1 MEIVRYS
8 KNIILPKKRRYI
20 ALGVFDGVHLGHQK
34 LIKLTVDKA
43 RKNDGISIVA
53 TFDPHPDKIINPESN
68 VFLLTTLEER
78 ISLIKE
84 SDVDVFLI
92 IKFNKMMSKMSPKDF
107 ISEILVDNLQIKEL
121 FVGFNY
127 KFGFQGKGNTDIL
140 REYGKFYKFKSN
152 ILEPITADNTIISS
166 TRIKD
171 YIKSG
176 EIEKAKKLLGH
187 DITISG
193 RVISGKGR
201 GRKLLNFATANINTP
216 SDKILPVNGV
226 YLVEIKIDNKDY
238 YGLMN
243 IGVKPTFKESERT
256 VEVHIIN
263 FNKKI
268 YNEEVFVNILQK
280 IREEKY
286 FSHPGLLKKQ
296 IEDDIIT
303 AHKMI
308 EQYRVISNER
318 RQV

>member
-1 MEIVRYS
+1 MEIIRYS
-8 KNIILPKKRRYI
+8 KNIILPNKKYYI

-34 LIKLTVDKA
+34 LIRLTVDKA
-43 RKNDGISIVA
+43 RKNDGISMVA

-78 ISLIKE
+78 INLIKE
-84 SDVDVFLI
+84 LGVDVFLV
-92 IKFNKMMSKMSPKDF
+92 IKFNKMMSKIPPEDF
-107 ISEILVDNLQIKEL
+107 ISKILVDNLLVKEL

-140 REYGKFYKFKSN
+140 TKYSKYYNFRTN
-152 ILEPITADNTIISS
+152 ILKPIAVNNTIISS

-193 RVISGKGR
+193 KVVPGKGR
-201 GRKLLNFATANINTP
+201 GKKLLNFATANIEVP
-216 SDKILPVNGV
+216 ADKIIPVNGV
-226 YLVEIKIDNKDY
+226 YLVEIIIHNIKY

-243 IGVKPTFKESERT
+243 IGIKPTFKESERT
-256 VEVHIIN
+256 IEVHIIN

-268 YNEEVFVNILQK
+268 YNKKLTVNVLKK

-286 FSHPGLLKKQ
+286 FKHPSLLRKQ
-296 IEDDIIT
+296 IEGDISI
-303 AHKMI
+303 ANKMI
-308 EQYRVISNER
+308 RKNY
-318 RQV
+318 

>member
-1 MEIVRYS
+1 MEIIRYS
-8 KNIILPKKRRYI
+8 KNIILPKKKRYI
-20 ALGVFDGVHLGHQK
+20 ALGVFDGVHLGHQR

-43 RKNDGISIVA
+43 NKNDGISIVA

-78 ISLIKE
+78 ISLIKD

-107 ISEILVDNLQIKEL
+107 ISKILVDNLQIKEL
-121 FVGFNY
+121 YVGFNY
-127 KFGFQGKGNTDIL
+127 KFGFKGEGNTNIL
-140 REYGKFYKFKSN
+140 REYSKFYKFKTN
-152 ILEPITADNTIISS
+152 ILKPIAANHTIISS

-171 YIKSG
+171 YIKLG
-176 EIEKAKKLLGH
+176 EIEKAKILLGH
-187 DITISG
+187 AITISG

-201 GRKLLNFATANINTP
+201 GRKLLNFATANIETP
-216 SDKILPVNGV
+216 IEKILPVNGV

-243 IGVKPTFKESERT
+243 IGVRPTFKETERT

-268 YNEEVFVNILQK
+268 YNKKVVVNILQK

-286 FSHPGLLKKQ
+286 FSNTNLLKKQ
-296 IEDDIIT
+296 IEDDILI
-303 AHKMI
+303 ANKMI
-308 EQYRVISNER
+308 NKR
-318 RQV
+318 

>member
-1 MEIVRYS
+1 MEIIRYS
-8 KNIILPKKRRYI
+8 KNIILPKKDRYI

-43 RKNDGISIVA
+43 KKNDGISIVV
-53 TFDPHPDKIINPESN
+53 TFDPHPDIIINPKSN

-78 ISLIKE
+78 ISLIKD

-92 IKFNKMMSKMSPKDF
+92 IKFNKTMSKMSPEDF
-107 ISEILVDNLQIKEL
+107 ISKILVDSLQVKEL

-127 KFGFQGKGNTDIL
+127 KFGFQGRGNTDIL
-140 REYGKFYKFKSN
+140 REYSKFYKFKTN
-152 ILEPITADNTIISS
+152 ILKPTAANNTIISS

-201 GRKLLNFATANINTP
+201 GRKLLNFATANIETP
-216 SDKILPVNGV
+216 SNKIIPVNGV
-226 YLVEIKIDNKDY
+226 YFVEIKIDNKKY
-238 YGLMN
+238 YGLVN
-243 IGVKPTFKESERT
+243 IGVKPTFKETERT
-256 VEVHIIN
+256 TEVHIIN

-268 YNEEVFVNILQK
+268 YNKKVVVNILQK

-286 FSHPGLLKKQ
+286 FSNTNLLKKQ
-296 IEDDIIT
+296 IEEDILI
-303 AHKMI
+303 AHKI
-308 EQYRVISNER
+308 INKNY
-318 RQV
+318 

>member
-1 MEIVRYS
+1 MEVIRYS
-8 KNIILPKKRRYI
+8 KNIILPNKKRYI

-34 LIKLTVDKA
+34 LIKQTVDKA
-43 RKNDGISIVA
+43 KKNDGISMVI

-78 ISLIKE
+78 ISLIKD

-92 IKFNKMMSKMSPKDF
+92 IKFNKMMSKMSPEDF
-107 ISEILVDNLQIKEL
+107 TSKILVDGLQVKEL

-127 KFGFQGKGNTDIL
+127 RFGFQGKGNTDIL
-140 REYGKFYKFKSN
+140 REDGKFYKFKIN
-152 ILEPITADNTIISS
+152 ILKPISANRAIISS

-171 YIKSG
+171 YIKLG

-201 GRKLLNFATANINTP
+201 GRKLLNFATANIETP
-216 SDKILPVNGV
+216 PNKLIPVNGV
-226 YLVEIKIDNKDY
+226 YLVEIKIDNRKY

-243 IGVKPTFKESERT
+243 IGVKPTFRETERT
-256 VEVHIIN
+256 IEVHIIN

-268 YNEEVFVNILQK
+268 YNKKVVVNILQK

-286 FSHPGLLKKQ
+286 FNHPSLLKKQ
-296 IEDDIIT
+296 IEDDILI
-303 AHKMI
+303 AHKI
-308 EQYRVISNER
+308 INKNY
-318 RQV
+318 

>member
-1 MEIVRYS
+1 MEIIRYS
-8 KNIILPKKRRYI
+8 KNIILPNKKRYI

-34 LIKLTVDKA
+34 LIKQTVDKA
-43 RKNDGISIVA
+43 RKNDGISMVA

-78 ISLIKE
+78 ISLIKD

-92 IKFNKMMSKMSPKDF
+92 IKFNKMMSKMPPEDF
-107 ISEILVDNLQIKEL
+107 ITKILVDSLQVKEV

-140 REYGKFYKFKSN
+140 REYSKFYKFKTN
-152 ILEPITADNTIISS
+152 ILKPIAANRAIISS
-166 TRIKD
+166 TRIKN
-171 YIKSG
+171 YIKLG

-201 GRKLLNFATANINTP
+201 GRKLLNFATANIETP
-216 SDKILPVNGV
+216 LDKIIPVNGV
-226 YLVEIKIDNKDY
+226 YLVEIKIDNRKY

-243 IGVKPTFKESERT
+243 IGVKPTFRETERT
-256 VEVHIIN
+256 IEVHIIN

-268 YNEEVFVNILQK
+268 YNKKVVVNILQK

-286 FSHPGLLKKQ
+286 FNHPSLLKKQ
-296 IEDDIIT
+296 IEEDILT
-303 AHKMI
+303 ANKI
-308 EQYRVISNER
+308 IAKNN
-318 RQV
+318 

>member
-1 MEIVRYS
+1 MEIIKYS
-8 KNIILPKKRRYI
+8 KNIILPNKKRYI

-43 RKNDGISIVA
+43 KKNDGISMVVN
-53 TFDPHPDKIINPESN
+53 FDPHPDIIINPESN

-78 ISLIKE
+78 ISLIK
-84 SDVDVFLI
+84 DLGVDVFLI
-92 IKFNKMMSKMSPKDF
+92 IKFNKVMSKMPPEDF
-107 ISEILVDNLQIKEL
+107 ISKILVDSLQAKEL

-127 KFGFQGKGNTDIL
+127 KFGFQGKGNPDIL
-140 REYGKFYKFKSN
+140 REYSKFYKFKTN
-152 ILEPITADNTIISS
+152 ILKPIAANNTIISS

-176 EIEKAKKLLGH
+176 EIKKAKKLLGH
-187 DITISG
+187 AITISG

-201 GRKLLNFATANINTP
+201 GRKLLNFATANIETP

-226 YLVEIKIDNKDY
+226 YLVEIKIDNKNY

-256 VEVHIIN
+256 IEVHIIN

-268 YNEEVFVNILQK
+268 YNKKVVVNILKK

-286 FSHPGLLKKQ
+286 FKHPSLLKKQ
-296 IEDDIIT
+296 IEDDILI
-303 AHKMI
+303 AHKML
-308 EQYRVISNER
+308 NNM
-318 RQV
+318 

>member
-1 MEIVRYS
+1 MKIIRYS
-8 KNIILPKKRRYI
+8 KNIILPKKKRYI

-43 RKNDGISIVA
+43 RKNDGISIIA
-53 TFDPHPDKIINPESN
+53 TFDPHPDIIINPESN

-78 ISLIKE
+78 ISLIKDI
-84 SDVDVFLI
+84 DVDVFLI
-92 IKFNKMMSKMSPKDF
+92 IKFNKMMSKMSPEGF
-107 ISEILVDNLQIKEL
+107 ISKILVDSLQVKEL

-127 KFGFQGKGNTDIL
+127 KFGFRGKGNPDIL
-140 REYGKFYKFKSN
+140 KKYSKIYKFKTHILKPIVANN
-152 ILEPITADNTIISS
+152 IIISS

-176 EIEKAKKLLGH
+176 EIGKAKKLLGH

-201 GRKLLNFATANINTP
+201 GRKLLNFATANIETP

-226 YLVEIKIDNKDY
+226 YLVEIKIDNQKY

-243 IGVKPTFKESERT
+243 IGFKPTFKETERT
-256 VEVHIIN
+256 IEVHIIN

-268 YNEEVFVNILQK
+268 YNKKVVVNILQR

-286 FSHPGLLKKQ
+286 FSNINLLKKQ
-296 IEDDIIT
+296 IENDILI
-303 AHKMI
+303 AHKM
-308 EQYRVISNER
+308 VSNM
-318 RQV
+318 

>member
-1 MEIVRYS
+1 MEIIRYS
-8 KNIILPKKRRYI
+8 KNIILPSKKRYI

-34 LIKLTVDKA
+34 LIKQTVDKA
-43 RKNDGISIVA
+43 KKNDGISIVA

-78 ISLIKE
+78 ISLIKD

-92 IKFNKMMSKMSPKDF
+92 IKFNKMMSKMLPEDF
-107 ISEILVDNLQIKEL
+107 ISKILVDNLQVTEL

-140 REYGKFYKFKSN
+140 REYSKFYKFKTN
-152 ILEPITADNTIISS
+152 ILKPIAANHNIISS
-166 TRIKD
+166 TKIKD
-171 YIKSG
+171 YIRLG

-187 DITISG
+187 AITISG

-201 GRKLLNFATANINTP
+201 GRKLLNFATANIETP
-216 SDKILPVNGV
+216 LDKILPVNGV
-226 YLVEIKIDNKDY
+226 YLVEIKIDNRKY

-243 IGVKPTFKESERT
+243 IGVKPTFRETERT
-256 VEVHIIN
+256 IEVHIIN

-268 YNEEVFVNILQK
+268 YNKKVVVDILQK

-286 FSHPGLLKKQ
+286 FNHPSLLKKQ
-296 IEDDIIT
+296 IEDDILI
-303 AHKMI
+303 ANKI
-308 EQYRVISNER
+308 IAKNN
-318 RQV
+318 

>member
-1 MEIVRYS
+1 MEIIRYS
-8 KNIILPKKRRYI
+8 KNIILPNKKYYI

-34 LIKLTVDKA
+34 LVKLTVAKA
-43 RKNDGISIVA
+43 RKNDGISMVA

-78 ISLIKE
+78 INLIKE
-84 SDVDVFLI
+84 LGVDVFLV
-92 IKFNKMMSKMSPKDF
+92 IKFNKMMSKIPPEDF
-107 ISEILVDNLQIKEL
+107 IGKILVDSLLVKEL

-127 KFGFQGKGNTDIL
+127 KFGFQGKGNTDVL
-140 REYGKFYKFKSN
+140 TKYSKFYNFKTN
-152 ILEPITADNTIISS
+152 ILKPIAVDNTIISS

-193 RVISGKGR
+193 KVVPGKGR
-201 GRKLLNFATANINTP
+201 GKKLLNFATANIEVP
-216 SDKILPVNGV
+216 SDKIIPVNGV
-226 YLVEIKIDNKDY
+226 YLVEIIIHNIKY

-256 VEVHIIN
+256 IEVHIIN

-268 YNEEVFVNILQK
+268 YNKKLTVNVLKK
-280 IREEKY
+280 IREEKS
-286 FSHPGLLKKQ
+286 FRHPSLLKKQ
-296 IEDDIIT
+296 IEDDIMT

-308 EQYRVISNER
+308 SKNY
-318 RQV
+318 

>member
-1 MEIVRYS
+1 M
-8 KNIILPKKRRYI
+8 LPKKKRYI

-43 RKNDGISIVA
+43 RKNDGISIIA
-53 TFDPHPDKIINPESN
+53 TFDPHPDIIINPESN

-78 ISLIKE
+78 ISLIKDT
-84 SDVDVFLI
+84 DVDVFLI
-92 IKFNKMMSKMSPKDF
+92 IKFNKMMSKMSPEDF
-107 ISEILVDNLQIKEL
+107 ISKILVDSLQVKEI

-127 KFGFQGKGNTDIL
+127 KFGFRGKGNPDIL
-140 REYGKFYKFKSN
+140 REYSKIYKFETH
-152 ILEPITADNTIISS
+152 ILEPIIANNTIISS

-176 EIEKAKKLLGH
+176 EIGKAKKLLGH

-193 RVISGKGR
+193 KVISGKGR
-201 GRKLLNFATANINTP
+201 GRKLLNFATANIETP

-226 YLVEIKIDNKDY
+226 YLVEIKIDNEKY

-243 IGVKPTFKESERT
+243 IGVKPTFKETERT
-256 VEVHIIN
+256 IEVHIIN

-268 YNEEVFVNILQK
+268 YNKKVVVNILQK

-286 FSHPGLLKKQ
+286 FSNTDLLKKQ
-296 IEDDIIT
+296 IENDILI
-303 AHKMI
+303 AHRM
-308 EQYRVISNER
+308 ISNI
-318 RQV
+318 

>member
-1 MEIVRYS
+1 MEIIRYS
-8 KNIILPKKRRYI
+8 KNIILPNKKRYI

-43 RKNDGISIVA
+43 KKNDGMSMVV
-53 TFDPHPDKIINPESN
+53 TFDPHPDIIINPESN

-78 ISLIKE
+78 ISLIK
-84 SDVDVFLI
+84 DLGVDVFLI
-92 IKFNKMMSKMSPKDF
+92 IKFNKVMSKMPPEDF
-107 ISEILVDNLQIKEL
+107 ISKILIDSLQAKEL

-127 KFGFQGKGNTDIL
+127 KFGFQGKGNMDIL
-140 REYGKFYKFKSN
+140 REYSKFYKFKTN
-152 ILEPITADNTIISS
+152 ILKPIAANNTIISS

-176 EIEKAKKLLGH
+176 EIKKAKILLGH
-187 DITISG
+187 AITISG

-201 GRKLLNFATANINTP
+201 GRKLLNFATANIETP

-226 YLVEIKIDNKDY
+226 YLVEIKIDNKKY

-243 IGVKPTFKESERT
+243 IGIKPTFKESERT
-256 VEVHIIN
+256 IEVHIIN

-268 YNEEVFVNILQK
+268 YNKKVVVNILKK

-286 FSHPGLLKKQ
+286 FKHPSLLKKQ
-296 IEDDIIT
+296 IEDDILT
-303 AHKMI
+303 ANKI
-308 EQYRVISNER
+308 IGKNN
-318 RQV
+318 

>member
-1 MEIVRYS
+1 MKIIRYS
-8 KNIILPKKRRYI
+8 KNIILPDKKRYI

-34 LIKLTVDKA
+34 LIKQAVDKA
-43 RKNDGISIVA
+43 KRNDGISIVV

-78 ISLIKE
+78 IKLTKDL
-84 SDVDVFLI
+84 DVDALLVIRFS
-92 IKFNKMMSKMSPKDF
+92 KMMSKMSPNDF
-107 ISEILVDNLQIKEL
+107 ISNILVDSLQVKEL

-140 REYGKFYKFKSN
+140 REYSKLYKFKTN
-152 ILEPITADNTIISS
+152 ILKPIAENHTIISS

-193 RVISGKGR
+193 RVISGRGR
-201 GRKLLNFATANINTP
+201 GKKLLNFATANIETP
-216 SDKILPVNGV
+216 PNKLIPVNGV
-226 YLVEIKIDNKDY
+226 YLVEIKIDNRKY

-243 IGVKPTFKESERT
+243 IGVKPTFRETERT
-256 VEVHIIN
+256 IEVHIIN
-263 FNKKI
+263 FNNKI
-268 YNEEVFVNILQK
+268 YNKKVIVNILRK

-286 FSHPGLLKKQ
+286 FKHPGLLKKQ
-296 IEDDIIT
+296 IEDDILL

-308 EQYRVISNER
+308 EQYRVSSI
-318 RQV
+318 

>member
-1 MEIVRYS
+1 MENIKYS
-8 KNIILPKKRRYI
+8 KNIILPKKKRYI

-43 RKNDGISIVA
+43 KKNDGISIVA

-78 ISLIKE
+78 IKLIKD

-92 IKFNKMMSKMSPKDF
+92 IKFNKMMSKMSPEDF
-107 ISEILVDNLQIKEL
+107 ISKILVDSLQINEL

-140 REYGKFYKFKSN
+140 REYSKLYKFKTN
-152 ILEPITADNTIISS
+152 ILKPIAANDTIISS

-171 YIKSG
+171 YIKLG

-201 GRKLLNFATANINTP
+201 GRKLLNFATANIETP
-216 SDKILPVNGV
+216 LDKIIPVNGV
-226 YLVEIKIDNKDY
+226 YLVEIKIDNRKY

-256 VEVHIIN
+256 IEVHIIN

-268 YNEEVFVNILQK
+268 YNKKVVVNILQK
-280 IREEKY
+280 IREEEY
-286 FSHPGLLKKQ
+286 FNHPGLLKKQ
-296 IEDDIIT
+296 IEDDILI
-303 AHKMI
+303 AHKI
-308 EQYRVISNER
+308 INKNY
-318 RQV
+318 

>member
-1 MEIVRYS
+1 MEIIRYS
-8 KNIILPKKRRYI
+8 KNIILPNKKRYI

-34 LIKLTVDKA
+34 LIKQTVDKA
-43 RKNDGISIVA
+43 RKNDGISIVV

-78 ISLIKE
+78 ISLIKDL
-84 SDVDVFLI
+84 DVDVFLI
-92 IKFNKMMSKMSPKDF
+92 IKFNNKMSKILSEDF
-107 ISEILVDNLQIKEL
+107 ISKILVDSLQVKEL

-127 KFGFQGKGNTDIL
+127 KFGFQGKGNTDVL
-140 REYGKFYKFKSN
+140 REYSKFYKFKTN
-152 ILEPITADNTIISS
+152 ILKPIAANHTIISS

-171 YIKSG
+171 YIKLG

-201 GRKLLNFATANINTP
+201 GRKLLNFATANIETP
-216 SDKILPVNGV
+216 LDKILPVNGV
-226 YLVEIKIDNKDY
+226 YLVEIKIDNRKY

-243 IGVKPTFKESERT
+243 IGVKPTFRETERT
-256 VEVHIIN
+256 IEVHIIN

-268 YNEEVFVNILQK
+268 YNKKVVVNILQK

-286 FSHPGLLKKQ
+286 FNHPSLLKKQ
-296 IEDDIIT
+296 IEDDILI
-303 AHKMI
+303 ANKI
-308 EQYRVISNER
+308 INKKY
-318 RQV
+318 

>member
-1 MEIVRYS
+1 MKIIRYS
-8 KNIILPKKRRYI
+8 KNIILPDKKQYI

-34 LIKLTVDKA
+34 LIKQTVDKA
-43 RKNDGISIVA
+43 KRNDGISIVV

-78 ISLIKE
+78 IKLIKDL
-84 SDVDVFLI
+84 DVDALLVIRFS
-92 IKFNKMMSKMSPKDF
+92 KMMSKMSPKDF
-107 ISEILVDNLQIKEL
+107 ISNILVDSLQVKEL

-140 REYGKFYKFKSN
+140 REYSKLYKFKTN
-152 ILEPITADNTIISS
+152 ILKPIAENHTIISS

-193 RVISGKGR
+193 RVISGRGR
-201 GRKLLNFATANINTP
+201 GKKLLNFATANIETP
-216 SDKILPVNGV
+216 PNKLIPVNGV
-226 YLVEIKIDNKDY
+226 YLVEIKIDNRKY

-243 IGVKPTFKESERT
+243 IGVKPTFREIERT
-256 VEVHIIN
+256 IEVHIIN
-263 FNKKI
+263 FNSKI
-268 YNEEVFVNILQK
+268 YTKKVVVNILRK

-286 FSHPGLLKKQ
+286 FNHPSLLKKQ
-296 IEDDIIT
+296 IEDDILV
-303 AHKMI
+303 ARKML
-308 EQYRVISNER
+308 NNM
-318 RQV
+318 

>member
-1 MEIVRYS
+1 MKIIRYS
-8 KNIILPKKRRYI
+8 KNIILPDKKRYI

-34 LIKLTVDKA
+34 LIKQAVDKA
-43 RKNDGISIVA
+43 KRNDGISIVV

-78 ISLIKE
+78 IKLTKDL
-84 SDVDVFLI
+84 DVDALLVIRFS
-92 IKFNKMMSKMSPKDF
+92 KMMSKMSPNDF
-107 ISEILVDNLQIKEL
+107 ISNILVDSLQVKEL

-140 REYGKFYKFKSN
+140 REYSKLYKFKTN
-152 ILEPITADNTIISS
+152 ILKPIAENHTIISS

-193 RVISGKGR
+193 RVIYGR
-201 GRKLLNFATANINTP
+201 GRGKKLLNFATANIETP
-216 SDKILPVNGV
+216 PNKLIPVNGV
-226 YLVEIKIDNKDY
+226 YLVEIKIDNRKY

-243 IGVKPTFKESERT
+243 IGVKPTFRETERT
-256 VEVHIIN
+256 IEVHIIN
-263 FNKKI
+263 FNNKI
-268 YNEEVFVNILQK
+268 YNKKVIVNISRK

-286 FSHPGLLKKQ
+286 FKHPGLLKKQ
-296 IEDDIIT
+296 IEDDILL

-308 EQYRVISNER
+308 EQYRVSSI
-318 RQV
+318 